1 MENKV
6 RDFEVSKRQIIQTF
20 DFNKGYDNVEFISV
34 MTTDYYR
41 SGRPYKLFKFR
52 GQSKVQIT
60 FDLPE
65 NVKKPIRLHLTLTE
79 CCWSGMM
86 DIFLNDTLWIEKHH
100 SDNHEN
106 FKTQEVTLEV
116 DTGRLKPKNNTISM
130 RLRDDA
136 EMVYWLSDAIIEVTH
151 IVPSKLVDIAANA
164 VAKMIRNG
172 QIPKEAIESKQNFP
186 REVTDLVYKWM

>member
-65 NVKKPIRLHLTLTE
+65 NVKKPTRLHLTLTE

-100 SDNHEN
+100 SDNHDN

-151 IVPSKLVDIAANA
+151 IVPSKLVDIVANA

-172 QIPKEAIESKQNFP
+172 QIPKEAIDSKQNFP